1 MESAAPAVKKQKTGS
16 EEAVGSQSEKTKSTK
31 RYKSA
36 PSVNKQLEED
46 PKLHDIDDKID
57 GKETK
62 IEFETEKLTK
72 PAEDEKDGLAET
84 LICII
89 CQEILHDCI
98 RCVVLCQNQ
107 TKCKTNE
114 IEKPDKVNSF
124 ITQYLMIDCV
134 CSLQPCMHSFCAGC
148 YSDWMERSNE
158 CPSVRIY

>member
-1 MESAAPAVKKQKTGS
+1 MESAAPAVKKQKTAS
-16 EEAVGSQSEKTKSTK
+16 EEAVESEKTKSKK

-46 PKLHDIDDKID
+46 PKLRDIDD

-62 IEFETEKLTK
+62 VEGETEKLTK

-98 RCVVLCQNQ
+98 RCVVLYQNQ
-107 TKCKTNE
+107 TKC
-114 IEKPDKVNSF
+114 
-124 ITQYLMIDCV
+124 
-134 CSLQPCMHSFCAGC
+134 
-148 YSDWMERSNE
+148 
-158 CPSVRIY
+158 